1 MNLHRRLAM
10 LFVVSALVG
19 CSQQAA
25 GLVKR
30 RMPLLLRT
38 TTKISTTGV
47 RAGYVSA
54 FAKPEDDAY
63 PNTVIES

>member
-1 MNLHRRLAM
+1 MNLHRRLAA

-30 RMPLLLRT
+30 HMFLLLHT

-47 RAGYVSA
+47 LAGVC
-54 FAKPEDDAY
+54 ERVRE
-63 PNTVIES
+63 T

>member
-1 MNLHRRLAM
+1 MNLHRRLAA

-30 RMPLLLRT
+30 RMLFLLRT

-47 RAGYVSA
+47 RAGVC
-54 FAKPEDDAY
+54 ECVRE
-63 PNTVIES
+63 T

>member
-1 MNLHRRLAM
+1 MNLRRRLAA

-30 RMPLLLRT
+30 HMVLLLRT

-47 RAGYVSA
+47 LAGVCECA
-54 FAKPEDDAY
+54 RE
-63 PNTVIES
+63 T